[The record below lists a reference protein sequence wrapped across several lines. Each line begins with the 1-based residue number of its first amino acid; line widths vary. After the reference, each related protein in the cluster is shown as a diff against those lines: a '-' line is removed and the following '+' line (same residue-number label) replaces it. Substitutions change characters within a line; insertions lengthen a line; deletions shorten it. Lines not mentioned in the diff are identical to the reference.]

1 MTSIVF
7 VEPDGT
13 RREIDAPDGH
23 SVMEVAMA
31 NGIEGIVAECAGSLA
46 CATCHVIVDDTSFE
60 KLEERAPMEQDMLEF
75 AACPPQTTSRLSCQV
90 RVTPALAGA
99 EFKIPE
105 AQY

>member
-1 MTSIVF
+1 MTSIIF

-31 NGIEGIVAECAGSLA
+31 NGINGIVAECAGSLA
-46 CATCHVIVDDTSFE
+46 CATCHVVVDDTAFA
-60 KLEERAPMEQDMLEF
+60 KLDARASMEQDMLDF

-90 RVTPALAGA
+90 KVSPALAGA